1 MSTEETET
9 FVQGNHFKLEDKK
22 GPSIETEEEQEIE
35 IIKVT
40 CQEQH
45 S

>member
-9 FVQGNHFKLEDKK
+9 FVQGNHFKLEDEK

-40 CQEQH
+40 CQEEH